1 MIGAIVGLTLY
12 VDVILLLFIEEDVE
26 MLGGGNNKCTS

>member
-1 MIGAIVGLTLY
+1 MIGAIVELTLD

-26 MLGGGNNKCTS
+26 MMGGGFNKCTS